1 MPRVIHLALL
11 ALLAAVLFVLSA
23 CDTFTGDSQIAQLE
37 TRNAQLQG
45 TIEVMGTPAATIV
58 ALQAAATQNVQL
70 QAQLSQSETDAL
82 AARATLTV
90 LQLSGG
96 AGIQPTQV
104 PLSAPPGDQSI
115 GLPTATPVA
124 AGPQTQTTFTGTVT
138 SSARDAQDCPLNA
151 SATFDMTTD
160 TIYVITRVNMLP
172 AGTTIGARWTAN
184 GALFYD
190 DVACWTPDQDWYNI
204 CAYCSIVP
212 DGGAFET
219 GNWSVDLTLDGQ
231 QLSSVQFVVVD
242 QSAAGQTQDTAL
254 TPSASDSAVT
264 Q

>member
-1 MPRVIHLALL
+1 MPRMIPLALL
-11 ALLAAVLFVLSA
+11 ALTAAVLVLSA
-23 CDTFTGDSQIAQLE
+23 CDTFTGDTEIAQLE

-45 TIEVMGTPAATIV
+45 TIEVLGTPAATIV
-58 ALQAAATQNVQL
+58 ALQAAATQNAQL
-70 QAQLSQSETDAL
+70 QSQLSQAQNDAL

-96 AGIQPTQV
+96 GAIAPTQA

-115 GLPTATPVA
+115 GLPTATSAPT
-124 AGPQTQTTFTGTVT
+124 GPQTTFTGTVT

-151 SATFDMTTD
+151 SATFDTTTD
-160 TIYVITRVNMLP
+160 TIYVITRVNVLP
-172 AGTTIGARWTAN
+172 AGSTVGARWTAN
-184 GALFYD
+184 GTLFYD
-190 DVACWTPDQDWYNI
+190 DVTCWTPDQDWYNI

-219 GNWSVDLTLDGQ
+219 GNWSVDMTLDGQ
-231 QLSSVQFVVVD
+231 QLSTVQFVVTD
-242 QSAAGQTQDTAL
+242 PNATDQTQDSGAAA
-254 TPSASDSAVT
+254 PAAADGSVT